1 MKVNVLTIG
10 LKQRKI
16 FRDFN
21 PSRSYS
27 EIILYF
33 WLSGIASFVLWKQI
47 STGINLCVKGGLYF
61 ALHF

>member
-1 MKVNVLTIG
+1 MKVNVLTNG

-16 FRDFN
+16 CLDFN
-21 PSRSYS
+21 PSLSYS

-47 STGINLCVKGGLYF
+47 STAINLCVMGGLYT
-61 ALHF
+61 ALHL